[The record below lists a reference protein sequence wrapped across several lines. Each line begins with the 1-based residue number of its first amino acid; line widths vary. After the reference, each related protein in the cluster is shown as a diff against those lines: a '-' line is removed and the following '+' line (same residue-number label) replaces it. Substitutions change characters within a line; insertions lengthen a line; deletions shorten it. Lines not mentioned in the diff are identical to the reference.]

1 MPIGR
6 GQCWTLPRFKD
17 RDRSSVLPRLG
28 KVMGAENRI
37 EDTGEEGNR
46 SLGKMHI
53 SGQFTGLI
61 FKGRIVQDE
70 FQEHFGTQLYI
81 E

>member
-1 MPIGR
+1 
-6 GQCWTLPRFKD
+6 
-17 RDRSSVLPRLG
+17 
-28 KVMGAENRI
+28 MGAENRI

-81 E
+81 EWHMQWLVLKERDASQ

>member
-1 MPIGR
+1 
-6 GQCWTLPRFKD
+6 
-17 RDRSSVLPRLG
+17 
-28 KVMGAENRI
+28 MGAENRI